1 MAVLPTETRY
11 PVTMKFSRVVTN
23 VGNNK
28 AVYRA
33 YLENIPTGLRI
44 SVKPRT
50 LTFTRKYQT
59 RSFVVS
65 VELDKEFPFVIYGFL
80 KWVDQDSHIVSSPI
94 VAVALSF

>member
-1 MAVLPTETRY
+1 
-11 PVTMKFSRVVTN
+11 MKFSRVVTN

-59 RSFVVS
+59 RIFVVS
-65 VELDKEFPFVIYGFL
+65 VELEKEFLDVLWKFEIL
-80 KWVDQDSHIVSSPI
+80 KQIRHANVYLCVHG
-94 VAVALSF
+94 